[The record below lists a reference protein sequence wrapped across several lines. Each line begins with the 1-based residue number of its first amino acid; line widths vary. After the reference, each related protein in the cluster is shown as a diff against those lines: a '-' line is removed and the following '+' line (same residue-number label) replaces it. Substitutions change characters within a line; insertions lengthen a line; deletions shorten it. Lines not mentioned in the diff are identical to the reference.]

1 MLVHLDNLGHV
12 CIKVIGSRSRSCCQL
27 LTCSYLGQ
35 PAAVNI
41 PLFYINVAQGLGQPA
56 AVHVVLLVAIW
67 DNLQLYMLMHLAP
80 VLGDHHYSSRLRT
93 FMGNKLVKEHQGS
106 CEPEPQVRVSAHVC
120 LSAGNV
126 SVKMSLKLEC
136 ISTCVECKCVEPSV
150 LVPRTANSAKIKR
163 TIDM

>member
-1 MLVHLDNLGHV
+1 
-12 CIKVIGSRSRSCCQL
+12 
-27 LTCSYLGQ
+27 
-35 PAAVNI
+35 
-41 PLFYINVAQGLGQPA
+41 
-56 AVHVVLLVAIW
+56 
-67 DNLQLYMLMHLAP
+67 MLMHLAP

-126 SVKMSLKLEC
+126 SVKMSLRLEC

-150 LVPRTANSAKIKR
+150 FGSANSKQRKDKTNNRHVTYICDR
-163 TIDM
+163 

>member
-1 MLVHLDNLGHV
+1 MLYYLYISGTTWGCTC
-12 CIKVIGSRSRSCCQL
+12 CIA
-27 LTCSYLGQ
+27 CSYLGQ
-35 PAAVNI
+35 PASVHIVLLVATWDNLQLYM
-41 PLFYINVAQGLGQPA
+41 LFYLYIFGTTCNCTCCFTCSYLGQPA

-106 CEPEPQVRVSAHVC
+106 CEPEPQVRVCAHVC

-126 SVKMSLKLEC
+126 SVKMSLKLVYLYVHCTFEVC
-136 ISTCVECKCVEPSV
+136 
-150 LVPRTANSAKIKR
+150 
-163 TIDM
+163 